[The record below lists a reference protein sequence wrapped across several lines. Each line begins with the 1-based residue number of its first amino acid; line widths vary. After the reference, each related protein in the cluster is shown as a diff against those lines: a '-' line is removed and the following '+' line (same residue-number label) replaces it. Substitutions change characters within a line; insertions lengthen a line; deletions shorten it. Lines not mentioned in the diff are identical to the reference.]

1 MATLPELLLEPGVFS
16 LASATVLGAAHALT
30 PGHGK
35 TIVAAYLA
43 GNRGTSFDALRLGTL
58 VTFTHTASVFFLALL
73 ATYVAESLD
82 IQALYPW
89 LSKLSGLMIAGIGL
103 WLLYRLLRPAAPVD
117 SALPTTPAH
126 GHHVPLNALGISGGI
141 VPCPEALAL
150 LLLALSRGQSVYGL
164 LLLLCFSAGMAVV
177 LIGIGLAAVLV
188 MPRLKRYE
196 QILAPLPLMSAIL
209 LTVLGIALL
218 F

>member
-16 LASATVLGAAHALT
+16 LASAAVLGAAHALT

-43 GNRGTSFDALRLGTL
+43 GNRGSSFDALRLGTL

-82 IQALYPW
+82 IQGLYPW
-89 LSKLSGLMIAGIGL
+89 LSKLSGLLIAGTGL
-103 WLLYRLLRPAAPVD
+103 WLLYRLLRPAPAASSSLAPN
-117 SALPTTPAH
+117 SNS
-126 GHHVPLNALGISGGI
+126 HHLPLNALGISGGI

-164 LLLLCFSAGMAVV
+164 LLLLSFSLGMAFV

-188 MPRLKRYE
+188 MPRLKRFE
-196 QILAPLPLMSAIL
+196 QVLAPLPMMSAIL
-209 LTVLGIALL
+209 LIVLGMALL

>member
-16 LASATVLGAAHALT
+16 IASAAVLGAAHSLT

-43 GNRGTSFDALRLGTL
+43 GNRGSAFDALRLGTL

-73 ATYVAESLD
+73 VTYVAESLD

-89 LSKLSGLMIAGIGL
+89 LSKLSGVIIIATGL
-103 WLLYRLLRPAAPVD
+103 WLIYRLLRPGTGAPVG
-117 SALPTTPAH
+117 TPAAAH
-126 GHHVPLNALGISGGI
+126 SHHLPLNALGISGGI

-164 LLLLCFSAGMAVV
+164 VLLLSFSLGMAAV
-177 LIGIGLAAVLV
+177 LIGIGLAAVLL
-188 MPRLKRYE
+188 MPRLQRFE
-196 QILAPLPLMSAIL
+196 RLLAPLPLMSAIL
-209 LTVLGIALL
+209 LTLLGIALL

>member
-16 LASATVLGAAHALT
+16 LASAAVLGAAHSLT

-43 GNRGTSFDALRLGTL
+43 GNRGSAFDALRLGTL

-73 ATYVAESLD
+73 ATYIAESLD
-82 IQALYPW
+82 IQGLYPW
-89 LSKLSGLMIAGIGL
+89 LSKLSGVIIIATGL
-103 WLLYRLLRPAAPVD
+103 WLIYRLLRPIPSAPSSTTSGAAH
-117 SALPTTPAH
+117 S
-126 GHHVPLNALGISGGI
+126 HHLPLNALGISGGI

-164 LLLLCFSAGMAVV
+164 LLLLSFSLGMAAV
-177 LIGIGLAAVLV
+177 LIGIGLAAVLL
-188 MPRLKRYE
+188 MPRLQRFE
-196 QILAPLPLMSAIL
+196 RLLAPLPLMSAIL
-209 LTVLGIALL
+209 LTGLGIALL